1 MGRICFLLRNLGKEE
16 GLKEPLF
23 SQPSFEAVKEKK
35 KKKSQQPSFS
45 EIYIPRY
52 LRPAQMISH
61 NLLLKLKVSWIF
73 QSFPSKYN
81 CTNIF
86 YICICNIQIYTFIY
100 TQISPELSISANKIF
115 LLIIHIFL
123 LLSR

>member
-35 KKKSQQPSFS
+35 KSQQPSFS

-52 LRPAQMISH
+52 
-61 NLLLKLKVSWIF
+61 F
-73 QSFPSKYN
+73 
-81 CTNIF
+81 
-86 YICICNIQIYTFIY
+86 
-100 TQISPELSISANKIF
+100 
-115 LLIIHIFL
+115 
-123 LLSR
+123 

>member
-35 KKKSQQPSFS
+35 KKSQQPNFP

-52 LRPAQMISH
+52 LQPAQMISH
-61 NLLLKLKVSWIF
+61 NLL
-73 QSFPSKYN
+73 
-81 CTNIF
+81 
-86 YICICNIQIYTFIY
+86 
-100 TQISPELSISANKIF
+100 
-115 LLIIHIFL
+115 
-123 LLSR
+123 